1 MSKFFIRR
9 PIVAIV
15 IAILTVVL
23 GILSLLSLPTSQF
36 PDIVPPEIL
45 VTATYPGG
53 DAKSVTQSVA
63 TPIEQQMNGVDNML
77 YMSSTSANN
86 GVMQLTVD
94 FGVKTDPNIDQVLGQ
109 LRVDQAQSQLPAQV
123 STAGLTVQKA
133 LTSPLMLVAINSP
146 GGKLSQDFLTN
157 YAIINL
163 QDQIT
168 RVVGV
173 SRVQTFGG
181 QYALRVW
188 VQPDKLAKLGITA
201 PEVIAAIQTQNNIN
215 PAGQIGAEPI
225 PKGQQFTYTVR
236 TEGRLVKPEEFG
248 KIILKAN
255 ADGSIVHLSD
265 VARIE
270 LGDQQYGIS
279 GRYNQAPSGIMAIY
293 QLPGSNAVETAKL
306 VTARMKELSKT
317 FPTGI
322 SYDIPLDTTK
332 AVTAGIHEIVFT
344 LVEALALVVIVV
356 FIFLQG
362 WRATLIP
369 LLAVPVSLLGTF
381 IIFPLLGFS
390 INTLSLFGLVL
401 AIGLVV
407 DDAIIVVEAVEHHID
422 EGMDPRAATIK
433 AMEEVGGPVVAIALI
448 LAAVFIPTAF
458 IPGITGRMYQQFA
471 VTIAISV
478 LISAFNALTLSPA
491 LASLLLKP
499 RDTKKKTGL
508 LGRFFAWFNKM
519 FKGAT
524 NSFVS
529 TSSVLVHKSAF
540 AVIGIIIIGAIAA
553 LLGASLP
560 GGFIPTEDQGYMFLA
575 LQLPDGASAQRTDAA
590 QQKITAALLKTAGI
604 QGVIAV
610 TNFSLLTQV
619 QSTNAGF
626 FFVAL
631 KPWESR
637 KSKEQQLGYIQ
648 ANLQKQL
655 GADPDG
661 IAFAFPPPSIPGIG
675 TSGGVTMI
683 IEDRTNS
690 DDPMTLNKEV
700 GTFLGAASKL
710 PQIGAAIPSFQP
722 NVPQL
727 FASVDQEKALQ
738 QQVSLS
744 DVYSTMSTFMG
755 GYLVNYFNRFGRQW
769 QTYVEAEGTSRQDI
783 NNINQFYVRSAN
795 GSQVP
800 LSSLVHVKQ
809 TTGPEFVFRFNEF
822 NAAQVN
828 FVSSPGYST
837 GQTRRALED
846 TFKKV
851 MPAGAGFDYSGMS
864 YQEQVAEAGIPASAV
879 FGLSL
884 VFVFLILA
892 ALYESWTLPFSVLLS
907 TPVAILG
914 GYLALHA
921 RLLENDIFAT
931 IGMVMLIG
939 LSAKNAILIVEFAK
953 SNYESGQSIAEAAL
967 GAARLRF
974 RPIVMTALAFIFGCL
989 PLWIASGAGAAS
1001 RQILGTVVIGG
1012 MILSTVLGLIFIPA
1026 SFSTV
1031 EWLSHRFGR
1040 GGKGT
1045 TMDSKHD
1052 PEIPESEG
1060 DAERAETAQHEHA
1073 QAGGQR

>member
-15 IAILTVVL
+15 IAIITVIL
-23 GILSLLSLPTSQF
+23 GTVSMFILPTSQF

-45 VTATYPGG
+45 VTATYPGA
-53 DAKSVTQSVA
+53 DAKTLTQAVA
-63 TPIEQQMNGVDNML
+63 TPIEQQMNGVDNMI
-77 YMSSTSANN
+77 YMDSVSANN
-86 GVMQLTVD
+86 GVVQLFVD
-94 FGVKTDPNIDQVLGQ
+94 FDVKTNPDIDQVLAQ
-109 LRVDQAQSQLPAQV
+109 LRVDQAQAQLPAQV
-123 STAGLTVQKA
+123 TTAGLTVQKA
-133 LTSPLMLVAINSP
+133 LTSPLMLVAVNSP

-163 QDQIT
+163 QDQIA
-168 RVVGV
+168 RVKGV

-188 VQPDKLAKLGITA
+188 VNPDKMAQLGVTA
-201 PEVIAAIQTQNNIN
+201 PEVIAAIQTQNNVN
-215 PAGQIGAEPI
+215 PAGQIGGEPI

-236 TEGRLVKPEEFG
+236 TQGRLIPPEEFG
-248 KIILKAN
+248 RIIVRAN
-255 ADGSIVHLSD
+255 ADGSILHLSD
-265 VARIE
+265 IARIE
-270 LGDQQYGIS
+270 LGDQAYGIS
-279 GRYNQAPSGIMAIY
+279 GRYNQAPSGVMAIY
-293 QLPGSNAVETAKL
+293 QLPGSNAVETAAA
-306 VTARMKELSKT
+306 VTARVKELSAT
-317 FPTGI
+317 FPAGI

-332 AVTAGIHEIVFT
+332 AVTAGIHEIVLT
-344 LVEALALVVIVV
+344 LLEALGLVVIVV

-369 LLAVPVSLLGTF
+369 LLAVPVSLIGTF
-381 IIFPLLGFS
+381 IIFPALGFS

-407 DDAIIVVEAVEHHID
+407 DDAIIVVEAVEHHIE
-422 EGMDPRAATIK
+422 EGMDPTAATIK

-499 RDTKKKTGL
+499 KDKEAKKNL
-508 LGRFFAWFNKM
+508 LGKGFGLFNK
-519 FKGAT
+519 FFGRTT
-524 NSFVS
+524 NSFVH
-529 TSSVLVHKSAF
+529 TSSVLIHKSAF
-540 AVIGIIIIGAIAA
+540 AMLGLVLVAVVAVF
-553 LLGASLP
+553 LGARLP
-560 GGFIPTEDQGYMFLA
+560 SGFLPTEDQGYMFLA

-590 QQKITAALLKTAGI
+590 QQKITDALLKTPGI

-631 KPWESR
+631 KPWEVR
-637 KSKEQQLGYIQ
+637 KSKKEQLEYIQ
-648 ANLQKQL
+648 SNLQKQL
-655 GADPDG
+655 SADPDG

-683 IEDRTNS
+683 LEDRSGS
-690 DDPMTLNKEV
+690 DDPMTLTKNV
-700 GTFLGAASKL
+700 MTFLGALKQR
-710 PQIGAAIPSFQP
+710 PEIGAAVPSFEP
-722 NVPQL
+722 AVPQL
-727 FASVDQEKALQ
+727 YAAVDQEKVLQ

-744 DVYSTMSTFMG
+744 DVYTTMSTFMG

-769 QTYVEAEGTSRQDI
+769 QTYVEAEGTSRRDI
-783 NNINQFYVRSAN
+783 KNINQFYVRSAN

-800 LSSLVHVKQ
+800 LSSLVKVTQ
-809 TTGPEFVFRFNEF
+809 TTGPEFIYRFNEY
-822 NAAQVN
+822 NAAQLN
-828 FVSSPGYST
+828 ITGAPGYSS
-837 GQTRRALED
+837 GQVRAALEE
-846 TFKKV
+846 TFKQT

-864 YQEQVAEAGIPASAV
+864 FQEQQAEKGVPSWAV

-884 VFVFLILA
+884 LFVFLILA

-914 GYLALHA
+914 GYIALHI
-921 RLLENDIFAT
+921 RSLENDIFAT
-931 IGMVMLIG
+931 VGLVMLIG

-953 SNYESGQSIAEAAL
+953 MNYESGQSICEAAL

-989 PLWIASGAGAAS
+989 PLWTATGAGAAS
-1001 RQILGTVVIGG
+1001 RRILGTVVVGG
-1012 MILSTVLGLIFIPA
+1012 MFLSTALGLIFIPVT
-1026 SFSTV
+1026 FSVV
-1031 EWLSHRFGR
+1031 EYLSHRFAR

-1045 TMDSKHD
+1045 TMDSLHD
-1052 PEIPESEG
+1052 CGPSSGGSARSAHQQPATQG
-1060 DAERAETAQHEHA
+1060 D
-1073 QAGGQR
+1073 QA

>member
-15 IAILTVVL
+15 IAILTVIL
-23 GILSLLSLPTSQF
+23 GTVSMLTLATSQF

-45 VTATYPGG
+45 VTATYPGA
-53 DAKSVTQSVA
+53 DAKTLTQAVA
-63 TPIEQQMNGVDNML
+63 TPIEQQMNGVDNMI
-77 YMSSTSANN
+77 YMNSVSANN
-86 GVMQLTVD
+86 GIVQLFVD
-94 FGVKTDPNIDQVLGQ
+94 FDVKTSPDIDQVLAQ

-123 STAGLTVQKA
+123 TTAGLTVQKA

-163 QDQIT
+163 QDQIA
-168 RVVGV
+168 RVKGV
-173 SRVQTFGG
+173 SRVQIFGG

-188 VQPDKLAKLGITA
+188 VQPDKLAKLGVTA
-201 PEVIAAIQTQNNIN
+201 PEVIAAIQTQNNVN

-236 TEGRLVKPEEFG
+236 TQGRLVKPEEFG
-248 KIILKAN
+248 RIVLRAN
-255 ADGSIVHLSD
+255 ADGSILRLSD

-270 LGDQQYGIS
+270 LGDQAYGIS
-279 GRYNQAPSGIMAIY
+279 GRYNQAPSGVMAIY
-293 QLPGSNAVETAKL
+293 QLPGSNAVQTAAA
-306 VTARMKELSKT
+306 VNARMKELSAT
-317 FPTGI
+317 FPAGI
-322 SYDIPLDTTK
+322 TYDVPLDTTK
-332 AVTAGIHEIVFT
+332 AVTAGIREIVIT
-344 LVEALALVVIVV
+344 LAEALVLVVIVV

-369 LLAVPVSLLGTF
+369 LLAVPVSLIGTF
-381 IIFPLLGFS
+381 IIFPALGFS

-422 EGMDPRAATIK
+422 EGMDPKSATEK

-458 IPGITGRMYQQFA
+458 IPGITGRLYQQFA

-499 RDTKKKTGL
+499 KDKNPKRGL
-508 LGRFFAWFNKM
+508 LQRPFDWFNRFF
-519 FKGAT
+519 GRT
-524 NSFVS
+524 TDSFVH
-529 TSSVLVHKSAF
+529 TSDVLIHKSALAMLAIVLIGVL
-540 AVIGIIIIGAIAA
+540 AVF
-553 LLGASLP
+553 LGKSLP

-631 KPWESR
+631 KPWETR
-637 KSKEQQLGYIQ
+637 KSKEEQLAYIQ
-648 ANLQKQL
+648 GNLQKQL
-655 GADPDG
+655 SADPDG

-675 TSGGVTMI
+675 TSGGVTMVL
-683 IEDRTNS
+683 EDRSGS
-690 DDPMTLNKEV
+690 DDPQTLTKNV
-700 GTFLGAASKL
+700 MAFLGAAAKR
-710 PQIGAAIPSFQP
+710 PEIGAAVPSYEP
-722 NVPQL
+722 AVPQIY
-727 FASVDQEKALQ
+727 ADVDREKALQ
-738 QQVSLS
+738 QQVQLS
-744 DVYSTMSTFMG
+744 DVYTTMSTFMG

-769 QTYVEAEGTSRQDI
+769 QTYVEAEGTSRTDI
-783 NNINQFYVRSAN
+783 ANINQFYVRSAN

-800 LSSLVHVKQ
+800 LGSLVSVKKI
-809 TTGPEFVFRFNEF
+809 TGPEFIFRFNEF
-822 NAAQVN
+822 NAAQIN
-828 FVSSPGYST
+828 ITGAPGYSS
-837 GQTRRALED
+837 GQIRAALEEV
-846 TFKKV
+846 FKQT
-851 MPAGAGFDYSGMS
+851 MPEGAGFDYSGMS
-864 YQEQVAEAGIPASAV
+864 YQEQQAERGIPSWAV

-884 VFVFLILA
+884 LFVFLILA

-931 IGMVMLIG
+931 IGLVMLIG

-953 SNYESGQSIAEAAL
+953 ANYDSGQSISEAAL

-989 PLWIASGAGAAS
+989 PLWTATGAGAAS

-1012 MILSTVLGLIFIPA
+1012 MFLSTVIGLIFIPA
-1026 SFSTV
+1026 TFSVV
-1031 EWLSHRFGR
+1031 EYLSHRFSR

-1045 TMDSKHD
+1045 TMDSKLDFD
-1052 PEIPESEG
+1052 PVAAG
-1060 DAERAETAQHEHA
+1060 KA
-1073 QAGGQR
+1073 AGGGPHTPQQGGRA